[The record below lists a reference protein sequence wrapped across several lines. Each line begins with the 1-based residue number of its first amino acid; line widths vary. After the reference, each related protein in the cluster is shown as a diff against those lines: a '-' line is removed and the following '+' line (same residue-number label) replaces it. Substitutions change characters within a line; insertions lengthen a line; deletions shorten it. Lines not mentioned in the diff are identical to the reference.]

1 MDAWFPSE
9 KFGSAGQFGQV
20 QMTPDGLIVTPPAKV
35 AVQLSLYLAA
45 ASTRR
50 FDKVLST
57 AKGNSFIIPY
67 ASIKD
72 LRTVEIKMPLSGK
85 RPIIE
90 LGIIDEKKDV
100 LRRVK
105 FAPCEGKLPVK
116 YKTAE
121 FYEELISKVS
131 EAKKTS

>member
-20 QMTPDGLIVTPPAKV
+20 QLTPDGLVVNPPAKV
-35 AVQLSLYLAA
+35 AEQFAIYLVA
-45 ASTRR
+45 ASIRR
-50 FDKVLST
+50 VDKLLST

-67 ASIKD
+67 ASIND
-72 LRTVEIKMPLSGK
+72 LKTVEMKMPLSGK

-90 LGIIDEKKDV
+90 LGIINEKKDV
-100 LRRVK
+100 LQRVK
-105 FAPCEGKLPVK
+105 FAPCEGRLPVK

-121 FYEELISKVS
+121 FYKELTSKVS
-131 EAKKTS
+131 EAKKIS